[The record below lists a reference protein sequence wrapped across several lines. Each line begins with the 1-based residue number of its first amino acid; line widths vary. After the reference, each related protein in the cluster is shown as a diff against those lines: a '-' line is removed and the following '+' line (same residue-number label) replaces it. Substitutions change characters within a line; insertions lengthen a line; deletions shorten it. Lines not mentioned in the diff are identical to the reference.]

1 MHFISY
7 YFYYGDY
14 MLNKELEK
22 QIRCKC
28 GQLWG
33 MHNHKRR
40 HKRCKTKV
48 IARGEHGKNE
58 TAND

>member
-1 MHFISY
+1 
-7 YFYYGDY
+7 